1 MNAPL
6 PRPSVSAFSLHRHE
20 ILDVVLTARCGVEYQ
35 PLIACSDERTI
46 GYEALARFYR
56 ADGTAIAPDTLF
68 ERLHEEP
75 SLLYHLEREAKRC
88 QLANCPPEGLIF
100 INLDPDSFEAGDTE
114 VPGGN
119 TFVDLFDQS
128 GLGERLVVEVIENLH
143 LRDVTLSRHMI
154 DALGGSG
161 YKVAMDDL
169 AVSKGLLS
177 FGSLADSAYLKFD
190 LSWLAERD
198 RPRREAILEWSLSA
212 ARALAVITV
221 LEGVEDA
228 GDLAFARKLG
238 FDLVQGF
245 RYRDRFIRTPPAQ
258 A

>member
-6 PRPSVSAFSLHRHE
+6 PRPTVSAFSLHRHQV
-20 ILDVVLTARCGVEYQ
+20 LDVVLAARCGVEYQ
-35 PLIACSDERTI
+35 PLVSCSTERTI
-46 GYEALARFYR
+46 GYEALARFCL
-56 ADGTAIAPDTLF
+56 ADGTPIAPDTLF

-88 QLANCPPEGLIF
+88 QLAHCPEDGLIF
-100 INLDPDSFEAGDTE
+100 INLDPDSFEAGDTDF
-114 VPGGN
+114 PGGN
-119 TFVDLFDQS
+119 TFIEQFNAS
-128 GLGERLVVEVIENLH
+128 GLGDRLVVEVIENLH
-143 LRDVTLSRHMI
+143 LRDVTLSRRMI
-154 DALGGSG
+154 DALTGGG

-212 ARALAVITV
+212 ARALSVITV
-221 LEGVEDA
+221 LEGVEDED
-228 GDLAFARKLG
+228 DLAFARRLG

-245 RYRDRFIRTPPAQ
+245 RYRERFIRIPPPQ
-258 A
+258 I